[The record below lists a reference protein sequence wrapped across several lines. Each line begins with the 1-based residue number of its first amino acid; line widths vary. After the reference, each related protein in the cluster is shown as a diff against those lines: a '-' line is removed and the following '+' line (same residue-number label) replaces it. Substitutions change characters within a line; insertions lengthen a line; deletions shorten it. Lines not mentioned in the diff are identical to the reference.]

1 MLGAIVAAE
10 AAFWLFLLGG
20 LAVRYIVKLQRASSV
35 LLTCVPL
42 VDVVLIVL
50 VTMDLAGGADPGRV
64 HALAAMYLGF
74 TVAFGPATISWAD
87 AWFRYRFAD
96 GPRPRK
102 PPKGSRRSVRAQ
114 WREWLR
120 VVLAAAI
127 AAVGMTV
134 MIIAEGSPLPSS
146 FVAVASHPIWAS
158 LQTLGLVV
166 VIWFL
171 AGPAFAGRGDPGLDR
186 PSRHPAR

>member
-20 LAVRYIVKLQRASSV
+20 LAVRYIVKRQRASSI
-35 LLTCVPL
+35 LLACVPL
-42 VDVVLIVL
+42 VDLVLIAL
-50 VTMDLAGGADPGRV
+50 VTMDLAAGADPGRV

-74 TVAFGPATISWAD
+74 TVAFGPTTISWAD
-87 AWFRYRFAD
+87 AWFRYRFAN
-96 GPRPRK
+96 GPRPLK
-102 PPKGSRRSVRAQ
+102 PPKGSRRSVLAL

-120 VVLAAAI
+120 VVLAAAV
-127 AAVGMTV
+127 ATLGMAV

-146 FVAVASHPIWAS
+146 LEAVASHPIWAS
-158 LQTLGLVV
+158 LHTLGLIV

-171 AGPAFAGRGDPGLDR
+171 AGPAFSGRGDPGLDR
-186 PSRHPAR
+186 PGPHPGR